1 MSAVWGGHSSP
12 PPQTPPCALEGGAHT
27 LFHHRLSVWG
37 VGGTRERERQLGV
50 QPPHP
55 NCPPAPQSPPPPQ
68 HPPGGVPASHE
79 AEAGLPPGG
88 AADAEGQDTPR
99 RWIWGGPCGGGGTS
113 KSWDTHT
120 PPPPPRFFSTG
131 PAEGGG
137 SPPLRRCP
145 SLAGRNAGP
154 LFRGPGP
161 AHPRRGTPPS
171 ADGGRPAGTVAGR
184 GPAARFLVRCGAA
197 AAAGLSP
204 PRARRRDEVR

>member
-120 PPPPPRFFSTG
+120 HPPPKTGRTPPPPIPRQVRAAQVDLEGALSCTIAFWGG
-131 PAEGGG
+131 PGLCYSVWEGGTE
-137 SPPLRRCP
+137 SVPLH
-145 SLAGRNAGP
+145 L
-154 LFRGPGP
+154 RGLW
-161 AHPRRGTPPS
+161 A
-171 ADGGRPAGTVAGR
+171 VA
-184 GPAARFLVRCGAA
+184 L
-197 AAAGLSP
+197 
-204 PRARRRDEVR
+204 

>member
-1 MSAVWGGHSSP
+1 MLLHCPDTLSHEDGGRGVR
-12 PPQTPPCALEGGAHT
+12 TPGAAGSRRT
-27 LFHHRLSVWG
+27 FPGSGR
-37 VGGTRERERQLGV
+37 
-50 QPPHP
+50 
-55 NCPPAPQSPPPPQ
+55 
-68 HPPGGVPASHE
+68 PGGILGAS
-79 AEAGLPPGG
+79 LS
-88 AADAEGQDTPR
+88 R
-99 RWIWGGPCGGGGTS
+99 SGT
-113 KSWDTHT
+113 H
-120 PPPPPRFFSTG
+120 PPPPRFFSTG
-131 PAEGGG
+131 PAEGGD